1 MGIHQLLSLTTMVVD
16 VASPLPKDK
25 NPFQPRINAIRKVIY
40 SEDKR
45 LRQKYS
51 WLQHQN
57 TLGMLWFCGSLTVM
71 AITSF
76 LYIYNIMPWYY
87 AMTLMAVAVSIMHE
101 LEHDLIHDMYF
112 KDHKWVQHF
121 MFAMIWA
128 SKLNANPWWRK
139 PMHLKHHKTSG
150 QVDDIEE
157 RLIGLGLPLGFKR
170 IAITLSPLGAFLV
183 MNDVAHD
190 SKAMNSKPLLHI
202 MWTSLL
208 NLPVVLPSHLCLA
221 VLFFPSLVSES
232 VYTFCSNMC
241 VLFFFSNMLRQASLQ
256 IVSTGVH
263 YFGDIPEKNVF
274 FQNQVIDHWSFY
286 PLQMFCFNFGVSHI
300 LHHYVTRQPF
310 YLRQMCAP
318 GAMDELRKQ
327 GVRFNDLE
335 IYARDHQYYTKDQP
349 KPQMIGA

>member
-112 KDHKWVQHF
+112 KDSKFIQHF
-121 MFAMIWA
+121 MFAVIWV

-139 PMHLKHHKTSG
+139 PMHLKHHKKS
-150 QVDDIEE
+150 E
-157 RLIGLGLPLGFKR
+157 
-170 IAITLSPLGAFLV
+170 
-183 MNDVAHD
+183 
-190 SKAMNSKPLLHI
+190 PLL
-202 MWTSLL
+202 
-208 NLPVVLPSHLCLA
+208 VLS
-221 VLFFPSLVSES
+221 
-232 VYTFCSNMC
+232 
-241 VLFFFSNMLRQASLQ
+241 
-256 IVSTGVH
+256 
-263 YFGDIPEKNVF
+263 K
-274 FQNQVIDHWSFY
+274 
-286 PLQMFCFNFGVSHI
+286 
-300 LHHYVTRQPF
+300 HHF
-310 YLRQMCAP
+310 L
-318 GAMDELRKQ
+318 
-327 GVRFNDLE
+327 
-335 IYARDHQYYTKDQP
+335 IYQYYYHLIWHYWQYYSHP
-349 KPQMIGA
+349 

>member
-87 AMTLMAVAVSIMHE
+87 AMTLMAVAVSLMHE
-101 LEHDLIHDMYF
+101 LEHDLIHDMYYKENKF
-112 KDHKWVQHF
+112 IQHF
-121 MFAMIWA
+121 MFALIWV

-157 RLIGLGLPLGFKR
+157 RLIGLGLPLGIRR
-170 IAITLSPLGAFLV
+170 ILITISPLGSFLV
-183 MNDVAHD
+183 MKEVADD
-190 SKAMNSKPLLHI
+190 SKAMDSKPLLSMI
-202 MWTSLL
+202 KTSIV
-208 NLPVVLPSHLCLA
+208 NLPVLLPSHLALLV
-221 VLFFPSLVSES
+221 VLFPSLVSES
-232 VYTFCSNMC
+232 IYNICWNIC
-241 VLFFFSNMLRQASLQ
+241 ICLFFPNMIRQSCLQ
-256 IVSTGVH
+256 IVSIGVH
-263 YFGDIPEKNVF
+263 YYGDIP
-274 FQNQVIDHWSFY
+274 
-286 PLQMFCFNFGVSHI
+286 
-300 LHHYVTRQPF
+300 
-310 YLRQMCAP
+310 
-318 GAMDELRKQ
+318 
-327 GVRFNDLE
+327 
-335 IYARDHQYYTKDQP
+335 
-349 KPQMIGA
+349 

>member
-1 MGIHQLLSLTTMVVD
+1 MVVD

-57 TLGMLWFCGSLTVM
+57 TLGMLWFCGSITVM

-112 KDHKWVQHF
+112 KDSKFIQHF
-121 MFAMIWA
+121 MFAVIWV

-157 RLIGLGLPLGFKR
+157 RLIGLGMPLGLKR
-170 IAITLSPLGAFLV
+170 LFITISPLGAFLV
-183 MNDVAHD
+183 MGQVAKD
-190 SKAMNSKPLLHI
+190 SAALKSEPLLDI
-202 MWTSLL
+202 IKTSLL
-208 NLPVVLPSHLCLA
+208 NLPVLLPSHLALLA
-221 VLFFPSLVSES
+221 ILFPSFVP
-232 VYTFCSNMC
+232 VGIYTLCWNVTML
-241 VLFFFSNMLRQASLQ
+241 LFLPNMLRQSCLQ
-256 IVSTGVH
+256 LVSTGCH
-263 YFGDIPEKNVF
+263 YYGDIPEKNVF
-274 FQNQVIDHWSFY
+274 FQNQVIDHWVFY
-286 PLQMFCFNFGVSHI
+286 PFQLFCFNFGATHI
-300 LHHYVTRQPF
+300 IHHYVSRQPF

-318 GAMDELRKQ
+318 EVANELQKQ
-327 GVRFNDLE
+327 GVRFNDFE
-335 IYARDHQYYTKDQP
+335 IYLRDHRYYTKQTED
-349 KPQMIGA
+349 KPASLMIGA